1 MSLSIT
7 KQTNPQVPNLTYP
20 PLPSWNIWPYP
31 MPFTTRSWQWHQSFL
46 PKKQMPS
53 DGLKMYCMYLH
64 CVLESG
70 KQLRY
75 KELRPVGSRLT
86 ASCSSLPLNSCWS
99 NIGVGWK
106 ADGSVF
112 VWQVDSSILISCIV
126 QVGAS
131 SEFHTSLSGT
141 ALFYFSF
148 GLGSLGFLSLKETV

>member
-75 KELRPVGSRLT
+75 KELRPVGSRYDCVLLFSASEFMLIKHWCGVKGRRVCVSLT
-86 ASCSSLPLNSCWS
+86 SWLQHSYFLHCSSWCLFWVSHFFIWYRPL
-99 NIGVGWK
+99 
-106 ADGSVF
+106 
-112 VWQVDSSILISCIV
+112 L
-126 QVGAS
+126 
-131 SEFHTSLSGT
+131 L
-141 ALFYFSF
+141 
-148 GLGSLGFLSLKETV
+148 